1 MADAIPVASP
11 DSAAA
16 RRFVA
21 YDKFLDCVHCGLCLQ
36 ACPTYVELG
45 TEMDSPRGRIYL
57 MKGLE
62 EGTLPMTPDVA
73 RHLDLCLGCRA
84 CETACPSGVHYG
96 ELIESARSYVE
107 EQHRRPLVDRLRRRA
122 ITLLFPRP
130 QLLRALLLPLR
141 LLELMGILG
150 AVRRVSAS
158 AAMLPRLRWWGPL
171 PPVVPAHG
179 AEQQRVG
186 LVAGCVAQVLFA
198 ETNRATVRVLAR
210 NGCSVVT
217 PARQTCCGALYLHGG
232 ARRAALD
239 CARRNIDE
247 FPSDVSAIVVN
258 AAGCGAMLKEYGTL
272 LADDPAYA
280 ARARVFSD
288 KVRDISEFL
297 AALPIKP
304 PCRPLHA
311 RVTYHD
317 ACHLAHGQGVRDAPR
332 QLLRQIP
339 GVELIELAESDTCC
353 GSAGSYNLT
362 EPAMARRLGDR
373 KAANIRATGASCVAA
388 ANPGCVMQIQAS
400 LRRAG
405 VDATVLHPV
414 ELLDRAYLQESGEG
428 ASHSG
433 RDTGP

>member
-1 MADAIPVASP
+1 MADAIHVASP

-16 RRFVA
+16 QRFVA

-45 TEMDSPRGRIYL
+45 TEIDSPRGRIYL

-62 EGTLPMTPDVA
+62 EGVLQMTPDVV

-107 EQHRRPLVDRLRRRA
+107 AQHRRPLFDRLRRRL

-130 QLLRALLLPLR
+130 QLLRMLLLPLR
-141 LLELMGILG
+141 LLELAGILDG
-150 AVRRVSAS
+150 VRRVSAI
-158 AAMLPRLRWWGPL
+158 AAMLPRLGSWEPL
-171 PPVVPAHG
+171 PPVVPANG
-179 AEQQRVG
+179 AQRQRVG

-210 NGCSVVT
+210 NGCRVIT
-217 PARQTCCGALYLHGG
+217 PERQTCCGALYLHAG
-232 ARRAALD
+232 ARREALD
-239 CARRNIDE
+239 CARRNIE
-247 FPSDVSAIVVN
+247 AFPPDLAAIVVN
-258 AAGCGAMLKEYGTL
+258 AAGCGAILKEYGTL

-280 ARARVFSD
+280 ARAHAFSA
-288 KVRDISEFL
+288 KVRDITEFL
-297 AALPIKP
+297 AALPITSP
-304 PCRPLHA
+304 RGGLHG

-317 ACHLAHGQGVRDAPR
+317 ACHLAHGEGVRDAPR

-339 GVELIELAESDTCC
+339 GLELIELAESDTCC

-362 EPAMARRLGDR
+362 EPEMARRLGER
-373 KAANIRATGASCVAA
+373 KAANIAATGATWVAA

-405 VDATVLHPV
+405 VKTAVVHPI
-414 ELLDRAYLQESGEG
+414 ELLDRAYLQESEG
-428 ASHSG
+428 GAGHRSE
-433 RDTGP
+433 TAP